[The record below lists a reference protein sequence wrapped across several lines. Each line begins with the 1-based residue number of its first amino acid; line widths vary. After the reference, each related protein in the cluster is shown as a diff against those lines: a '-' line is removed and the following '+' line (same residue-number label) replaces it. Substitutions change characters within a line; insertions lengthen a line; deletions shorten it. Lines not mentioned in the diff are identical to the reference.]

1 MTAPCSGI
9 TTGIPNDVALA
20 FDKKYALA
28 IDKRRTGWNTNG
40 TNALRAGGAGI
51 ALTAREPAMVVSAKD
66 APERADART
75 AKEQAANRR
84 SPPVERWIGYPVP
97 DFRLSA

>member
-1 MTAPCSGI
+1 
-9 TTGIPNDVALA
+9 
-20 FDKKYALA
+20 
-28 IDKRRTGWNTNG
+28 
-40 TNALRAGGAGI
+40 
-51 ALTAREPAMVVSAKD
+51 MVVSAKG

-84 SPPVERWIGYPVP
+84 SPPVERWIGCPVP

>member
-1 MTAPCSGI
+1 MTAPCGGI
-9 TTGIPNDVALA
+9 ATGIPNDV
-20 FDKKYALA
+20 ALA

-84 SPPVERWIGYPVP
+84 SPPVESWGGYPVP
-97 DFRLSA
+97 DFRLGA